1 MTNKNRKTSA
11 ECQLFSLVNGQRSM
25 VKCRHKGFIL
35 LEAFLAIMVISLAF
49 GVLLSV
55 GTLSIKTST
64 LIQKNSQ
71 ANFLLK
77 EILESARSFRDGTT
91 WASNGL
97 GFVATGSANPY
108 YFTITNNAWVLTS
121 GTEVN
126 GIFTRKIVFDN
137 VSRDPATQNIETTY
151 NSSYNDPNTK
161 KATATVTWSG
171 KTVNLVTYFT
181 NWR

>member
-1 MTNKNRKTSA
+1 MVFNLKNNR
-11 ECQLFSLVNGQRSM
+11 
-25 VKCRHKGFIL
+25 GFIL
-35 LEAFLAIMVISLAF
+35 LEAFLAIMVIGLAF

-64 LIQKNSQ
+64 VMQKSSQ

-91 WASNGL
+91 WSSNGL
-97 GFVATGSANPY
+97 GPVSTGSANPY
-108 YFTITNNAWVLTS
+108 YFTLTGNAWVLTS
-121 GTEVN
+121 GTETT

-137 VSRDPATQNIETTY
+137 VSRDPVTQNIETTY
-151 NSSYNDPNTK
+151 NSSHNDPNTK
-161 KATATVTWSG
+161 KATATVIWSD

-181 NWR
+181 NWK